1 MYEIYAYGNNESLYG
16 IFNAIAAIMGA
27 DSYLQAVAIVAFCG
41 FVTAAFAYA
50 FMPHKLIGW
59 QWLASV
65 LLVYS
70 ILFVPKVTVGI
81 VDKLGTQPVQVV
93 SNVPFGVAF
102 FGNLT
107 STIGNTLTE
116 VFETAFQTLPG
127 PAQQSADLTYQRHG
141 VMFGNTLIKRTRQIV
156 FDDPNF
162 RTDLVN
168 FIHNCTMFDL
178 ADGTIDPAAFSKA
191 PAGAG
196 DLWSLMATPNPAR
209 FSSITT
215 GGVSDIQPCPAVYAN
230 LNARLPAMTDL
241 SVQKLAAL
249 LNPDLP
255 LAQAVT
261 EVSNQATQAY
271 LRASLGGAGIA
282 VADIVRQNG
291 LINAINDTS
300 DIIGQKINDPGSLI
314 LGLGRAQATA
324 QTNAAWLNFG
334 KMAEDALPLIRNAI
348 EAIIYALFPL
358 VILLLLLTYG
368 LGTMRALQSYL
379 LTLVWIQLWPPV
391 YAILNYM
398 ASIASAKHIAAAA
411 ELGAGINGLAIV
423 SASPVYAN
431 TISDQAVVGYLVLAV
446 PAIAWA
452 AVKGM
457 HTIGQAALTGTSSIQ
472 GAASGAAAAAATG
485 NLALGVV
492 SQDQV
497 NLSPTYS
504 SAHARFST
512 DAWGTRA
519 EAIRGDGS
527 VEFVAAQQNMSRLA
541 TRFEF
546 SEREA
551 TSMSDSART
560 LEATASSQREAA
572 AQSTAA
578 TLVNAMNVQQEY
590 ARSGA
595 RSGGSS
601 LGTAG
606 RDSRDV
612 NTMLQ
617 IAENVN
623 KMLGYEGN
631 AVAGKQIVADASV
644 GLKALGMGA
653 GTSFRGSTEE
663 NERLKRAFDYA
674 KSQLQ
679 NSGIATGKSIAEN
692 FQITDAYEWAKRSGA
707 SGAERFDS
715 SFRQAEDFTRS
726 AEKSHLQSQEQA
738 RMAQFMREVSMGVR
752 GDASN
757 YLARKLDETGRLG
770 EYYRADPLT
779 QKQMTLDIAREYANG
794 ALGMNN
800 EYVPYGGGGTPSR
813 HPGAILDFDGD
824 LNEAYRRIELEGGS
838 AAEINA
844 KKAAYEAVVRAKQRA
859 ADVAPGRGPRDDV
872 SGRANNGVERIR
884 ETQEKQATSI
894 VTESRKRQADYYSGT
909 GEAAA
914 KIWTNAV
921 GDVSDDARKVI
932 DEVAGINRGEPN
944 RLIKAPSGP
953 QHSKINQPTSPDKIG
968 E

>member
-1 MYEIYAYGNNESLYG
+1 MYEIYAYGNNDSLYG

-27 DSYLQAVAIVAFCG
+27 NSYLQAIAMVAFCG
-41 FVTAAFAYA
+41 FVTAGIAYA

-191 PAGAG
+191 PVGAG

-215 GGVSDIQPCPAVYAN
+215 GGVSDIEPCPAVYAN
-230 LNARLPAMTDL
+230 LNARLPAITNL

-261 EVSNQATQAY
+261 EVSNQASQAY

-423 SASPVYAN
+423 SASPVLRRDIVAIGGGGIRRLAHVDDLGAGKARQHRLHQRIG
-431 TISDQAVVGYLVLAV
+431 THAVLEFGL
-446 PAIAWA
+446 
-452 AVKGM
+452 
-457 HTIGQAALTGTSSIQ
+457 
-472 GAASGAAAAAATG
+472 
-485 NLALGVV
+485 
-492 SQDQV
+492 
-497 NLSPTYS
+497 
-504 SAHARFST
+504 ARFVL
-512 DAWGTRA
+512 R
-519 EAIRGDGS
+519 
-527 VEFVAAQQNMSRLA
+527 
-541 TRFEF
+541 
-546 SEREA
+546 
-551 TSMSDSART
+551 
-560 LEATASSQREAA
+560 
-572 AQSTAA
+572 
-578 TLVNAMNVQQEY
+578 
-590 ARSGA
+590 
-595 RSGGSS
+595 
-601 LGTAG
+601 
-606 RDSRDV
+606 
-612 NTMLQ
+612 
-617 IAENVN
+617 
-623 KMLGYEGN
+623 
-631 AVAGKQIVADASV
+631 
-644 GLKALGMGA
+644 
-653 GTSFRGSTEE
+653 RGSTARPASAETVTIQRRPVHSPSLRDRSPTSVLAALGSMPDFE
-663 NERLKRAFDYA
+663 PAVLEAHEPHVAFQRALDREVALFRGKRDQILEASEA
-674 KSQLQ
+674 PASTGAGSASRAIGLA
-679 NSGIATGKSIAEN
+679 SGCAA
-692 FQITDAYEWAKRSGA
+692 GA
-707 SGAERFDS
+707 SA
-715 SFRQAEDFTRS
+715 
-726 AEKSHLQSQEQA
+726 A
-738 RMAQFMREVSMGVR
+738 R
-752 GDASN
+752 
-757 YLARKLDETGRLG
+757 
-770 EYYRADPLT
+770 
-779 QKQMTLDIAREYANG
+779 
-794 ALGMNN
+794 
-800 EYVPYGGGGTPSR
+800 
-813 HPGAILDFDGD
+813 
-824 LNEAYRRIELEGGS
+824 
-838 AAEINA
+838 
-844 KKAAYEAVVRAKQRA
+844 
-859 ADVAPGRGPRDDV
+859 VAPRGA
-872 SGRANNGVERIR
+872 S
-884 ETQEKQATSI
+884 
-894 VTESRKRQADYYSGT
+894 
-909 GEAAA
+909 
-914 KIWTNAV
+914 
-921 GDVSDDARKVI
+921 
-932 DEVAGINRGEPN
+932 
-944 RLIKAPSGP
+944 
-953 QHSKINQPTSPDKIG
+953 
-968 E
+968 

>member
-1 MYEIYAYGNNESLYG
+1 MYEIYAYGNNDSLYG

-27 DSYLQAVAIVAFCG
+27 NSYLQAIAMVAFCG
-41 FVTAAFAYA
+41 FVTAGIAYA

-191 PAGAG
+191 PVGAG

-215 GGVSDIQPCPAVYAN
+215 GGVSDIEPCPAVYAN
-230 LNARLPAMTDL
+230 LNARLPAITNL

-261 EVSNQATQAY
+261 EVSNQASQAY
-271 LRASLGGAGIA
+271 LRASLGSAGIA

-423 SASPVYAN
+423 SASPVYSN

-485 NLALGVV
+485 NVSMGMV

-504 SAHARFST
+504 SANARFST

-519 EAIRGDGS
+519 ETIRGDGS

-546 SEREA
+546 SETEA

-560 LEATASSQREAA
+560 LEGTARSQREAA
-572 AQSTAA
+572 AQSTSA
-578 TLVNAMNVQQEY
+578 TLLNAMNVQQEF

-631 AVAGKQIVADASV
+631 AGAGKQVVANASV
-644 GLKALGMGA
+644 GLEAFGMGGSTA
-653 GTSFRGSTEE
+653 VRGSTEE

-679 NSGIATGKSIAEN
+679 NSSVATGKSIAES
-692 FQITDAYEWAKRSGA
+692 FQTTDAYEWAQRSGA
-707 SGAERFDS
+707 AGAERFDS
-715 SFRQAEDFTRS
+715 SFRQAEDYSRS
-726 AEKSHLQSQEQA
+726 AEKSYVRSKEQA

-800 EYVPYGGGGTPSR
+800 EYVPYSGAGTPSR
-813 HPGAILDFDGD
+813 NPGSILGFDGD

-838 AAEINA
+838 EAEIAA
-844 KKAAYEAVVRAKQRA
+844 KKNAYEAIVRAKQRA
-859 ADVAPGRGPRDDV
+859 GGVAPPQGVRNDV
-872 SGRANNGVERIR
+872 SSRVNTGVTAIR
-884 ETQEKQATSI
+884 EAQDHDAGGI
-894 VTESRKRQADYYSGT
+894 ITESRKRQADYYSGT
-909 GEAAA
+909 SEASS
-914 KIWTNAV
+914 KVWTNAAS
-921 GDVSDDARKVI
+921 DVSDDAKKVI
-932 DEVAGINRGEPN
+932 DDVAGVNRGEPN
-944 RLIKAPSGP
+944 RLIKTPPAPGSTGA
-953 QHSKINQPTSPDKIG
+953 NQPTASGKK
-968 E
+968 

>member
-1 MYEIYAYGNNESLYG
+1 MYEIYAYGNNDSLFG

-27 DSYLQAVAIVAFCG
+27 DSYLQALAIVAFCG

-93 SNVPFGVAF
+93 ANVPFGVAF

-178 ADGTIDPAAFSKA
+178 ADGTIDPAAFSRA
-191 PAGAG
+191 PVGAG

-230 LNARLPAMTDL
+230 LNSRLPAITDL

-271 LRASLGGAGIA
+271 LRASLGGAGVA

-411 ELGAGINGLAIV
+411 ELGAGVNGLAIV

-485 NLALGVV
+485 NVSMGMV
-492 SQDQV
+492 SQDHV

-504 SAHARFST
+504 SANARFST

-519 EAIRGDGS
+519 ETIRRDGS
-527 VEFVAAQQNMSRLA
+527 MEFVAAQQNMSRLA

-546 SEREA
+546 SETEA

-560 LEATASSQREAA
+560 LEATARSQREAA
-572 AQSTAA
+572 AHSTSA

-631 AVAGKQIVADASV
+631 AAAGKQVVANASA
-644 GLKALGMGA
+644 GLKAFGLGATTEFTGK
-653 GTSFRGSTEE
+653 TEE
-663 NERLKRAFDYA
+663 TERLRRAFDYA

-679 NSGIATGKSIAEN
+679 NSGVATGKSLAES
-692 FQITDAYEWAKRSGA
+692 FHTTDAYEWAKRSGA
-707 SGAERFDS
+707 SGADRFDS
-715 SFRQAEDFTRS
+715 SFRQAEDYTRS
-726 AEKSHLQSQEQA
+726 AEKSYGESQEQA
-738 RMAQFMREVSMGVR
+738 RTAQFMREVSMGVR

-770 EYYRADPLT
+770 EYYRADPLI

-800 EYVPYGGGGTPSR
+800 EYVPYSGAGTPSR
-813 HPGAILDFDGD
+813 NAGSILGFDGD

-838 AAEINA
+838 AAEIEA

-859 ADVAPGRGPRDDV
+859 VGVSPSQSVNDDLTRRV
-872 SGRANNGVERIR
+872 GTGLSGIH
-884 ETQEKQATSI
+884 ETQDKDAGRI
-894 VTESRKRQADYYSGT
+894 VTESRKRQADYSSGT
-909 GEAAA
+909 SEASS
-914 KIWTNAV
+914 KVWTNAA
-921 GDVSDDARKVI
+921 GDVSDDANKVI
-932 DEVAGINRGEPN
+932 EDVAGVNRGEPHSP
-944 RLIKAPSGP
+944 IKAPRAAGSTVQTNNSP
-953 QHSKINQPTSPDKIG
+953 NSTRSK
-968 E
+968 

>member
-1 MYEIYAYGNNESLYG
+1 MYEIYAYGNNDSLYG

-27 DSYLQAVAIVAFCG
+27 DSYLQSVAIVAFCG
-41 FVTAAFAYA
+41 FVTAALAYA
-50 FMPHKLIGW
+50 FMPQKLIGW

-81 VDKLGTQPVQVV
+81 VDKLGTLPVQVV
-93 SNVPFGVAF
+93 ANVPFGLAF

-127 PAQQSADLTYQRHG
+127 PAQQSADLAYQRHG

-168 FIHNCTMFDL
+168 FVHNCTMFDL

-191 PAGAG
+191 PVGAG

-209 FSSITT
+209 FSSITA
-215 GGVSDIQPCPAVYAN
+215 GGVSTIEPCPAVYAN
-230 LNARLPAMTDL
+230 LNARLPAVTNL
-241 SVQKLAAL
+241 GIQKLAAL

-255 LAQAVT
+255 LAQAVA

-411 ELGAGINGLAIV
+411 ELGAGVNGLALV
-423 SASPVYAN
+423 SASPVYSN
-431 TISDQAVVGYLVLAV
+431 TISDEAVVGYLVLAV

-485 NLALGVV
+485 NVALGVV

-504 SAHARFST
+504 SANARFST

-519 EAIRGDGS
+519 EAIRGDGT

-560 LEATASSQREAA
+560 LEATARSQREAA

-578 TLVNAMNVQQEY
+578 ALVGAMNAQQEF
-590 ARSGA
+590 ARSGT
-595 RSGGSS
+595 RSGGSA
-601 LGTAG
+601 LGTAA

-612 NTMLQ
+612 TTMLQ

-631 AVAGKQIVADASV
+631 ASAGKQIVADASV
-644 GLKALGMGA
+644 GLKAFGMGA
-653 GTSFRGSTEE
+653 STSFQGGTEE

-679 NSGIATGKSIAEN
+679 NSGVATGKSIAEN
-692 FQITDAYEWAKRSGA
+692 FQTTEAYEWAKRSG
-707 SGAERFDS
+707 STGGQRFDS
-715 SFRQAEDFTRS
+715 SFRDAEEYTRS
-726 AEKSHLQSQEQA
+726 AEKSYLQSQEQA

-770 EYYRADPLT
+770 EFYRADPLT

-794 ALGMNN
+794 ALGLNN

-813 HPGAILDFDGD
+813 NPGSVLEFGGELD
-824 LNEAYRRIELEGGS
+824 EAYRRIELEGGS
-838 AAEINA
+838 QAEIEA

-859 ADVAPGRGPRDDV
+859 IGAVPGGGLRDDLPDRV
-872 SGRANNGVERIR
+872 NTGMARIR
-884 ETQEKQATSI
+884 ETQDKDATGI
-894 VTESRKRQADYYSGT
+894 VTESRRRQADYYSGT
-909 GEAAA
+909 SEAST
-914 KIWTNAV
+914 KIWTNAAT
-921 GDVSDDARKVI
+921 DVSDDARKVI
-932 DEVAGINRGEPN
+932 DDVAGVNRGEPN
-944 RLIKAPSGP
+944 RLIKAPPAPRSSGT
-953 QHSKINQPTSPDKIG
+953 NQPTASGNVG

>member
-1 MYEIYAYGNNESLYG
+1 MYEIYAYGNNDSLYG

-27 DSYLQAVAIVAFCG
+27 NSYLQAMAIVAFCG

-50 FMPHKLIGW
+50 FLPHKLIGW

-191 PAGAG
+191 PVGAG

-230 LNARLPAMTDL
+230 LNARLPAITDL

-271 LRASLGGAGIA
+271 LRASLGSAGIA

-379 LTLVWIQLWPPV
+379 VTLVWIQLWPPV

-411 ELGAGINGLAIV
+411 ELGAGMQRPGHRVGVTRSTRTRSRTRRWWVISCSRFRRLPGRPSKACTR
-423 SASPVYAN
+423 SGRPRSPGPPVFKAPLPGPR
-431 TISDQAVVGYLVLAV
+431 QRQL
-446 PAIAWA
+446 P
-452 AVKGM
+452 
-457 HTIGQAALTGTSSIQ
+457 
-472 GAASGAAAAAATG
+472 
-485 NLALGVV
+485 
-492 SQDQV
+492 
-497 NLSPTYS
+497 
-504 SAHARFST
+504 
-512 DAWGTRA
+512 
-519 EAIRGDGS
+519 
-527 VEFVAAQQNMSRLA
+527 
-541 TRFEF
+541 
-546 SEREA
+546 A
-551 TSMSDSART
+551 TSRW
-560 LEATASSQREAA
+560 
-572 AQSTAA
+572 
-578 TLVNAMNVQQEY
+578 
-590 ARSGA
+590 G
-595 RSGGSS
+595 
-601 LGTAG
+601 
-606 RDSRDV
+606 
-612 NTMLQ
+612 
-617 IAENVN
+617 
-623 KMLGYEGN
+623 
-631 AVAGKQIVADASV
+631 
-644 GLKALGMGA
+644 
-653 GTSFRGSTEE
+653 
-663 NERLKRAFDYA
+663 
-674 KSQLQ
+674 
-679 NSGIATGKSIAEN
+679 
-692 FQITDAYEWAKRSGA
+692 W
-707 SGAERFDS
+707 
-715 SFRQAEDFTRS
+715 
-726 AEKSHLQSQEQA
+726 
-738 RMAQFMREVSMGVR
+738 
-752 GDASN
+752 
-757 YLARKLDETGRLG
+757 
-770 EYYRADPLT
+770 
-779 QKQMTLDIAREYANG
+779 
-794 ALGMNN
+794 
-800 EYVPYGGGGTPSR
+800 
-813 HPGAILDFDGD
+813 
-824 LNEAYRRIELEGGS
+824 
-838 AAEINA
+838 
-844 KKAAYEAVVRAKQRA
+844 
-859 ADVAPGRGPRDDV
+859 
-872 SGRANNGVERIR
+872 
-884 ETQEKQATSI
+884 
-894 VTESRKRQADYYSGT
+894 
-909 GEAAA
+909 
-914 KIWTNAV
+914 
-921 GDVSDDARKVI
+921 
-932 DEVAGINRGEPN
+932 
-944 RLIKAPSGP
+944 
-953 QHSKINQPTSPDKIG
+953 
-968 E
+968 

>member
-1 MYEIYAYGNNESLYG
+1 MYEIYAYGNNDSLYG

-27 DSYLQAVAIVAFCG
+27 NSYLQAIAMVAFCG
-41 FVTAAFAYA
+41 FVTAGIAYA

-178 ADGTIDPAAFSKA
+178 ADGTIDPATFSKA
-191 PAGAG
+191 PVGAG

-230 LNARLPAMTDL
+230 LNARLPAITNL

-249 LNPDLP
+249 LNPNLP

-271 LRASLGGAGIA
+271 LRASLGNAGTA

-423 SASPVYAN
+423 SASAVYSN

-472 GAASGAAAAAATG
+472 GAASGAAAAAGTG
-485 NLALGVV
+485 NVSMGMV
-492 SQDQV
+492 SQDHV

-504 SAHARFST
+504 SANARFST

-519 EAIRGDGS
+519 ETIRADGS
-527 VEFVAAQQNMSRLA
+527 VAFVAAQQNMSRLA

-546 SEREA
+546 SETRSHVDVRQRA
-551 TSMSDSART
+551 DVGSDSQVTAR
-560 LEATASSQREAA
+560 
-572 AQSTAA
+572 
-578 TLVNAMNVQQEY
+578 
-590 ARSGA
+590 G
-595 RSGGSS
+595 GGSIYVCNSRQCNERAAGIRSQWGAVGWEFARNRRPRFPRREHHAADRREREQDARLRREMRELASKS
-601 LGTAG
+601 LRMPQPA
-606 RDSRDV
+606 SRPSAWV
-612 NTMLQ
+612 VAPLF
-617 IAENVN
+617 
-623 KMLGYEGN
+623 
-631 AVAGKQIVADASV
+631 AVAP
-644 GLKALGMGA
+644 
-653 GTSFRGSTEE
+653 
-663 NERLKRAFDYA
+663 KRT
-674 KSQLQ
+674 
-679 NSGIATGKSIAEN
+679 N
-692 FQITDAYEWAKRSGA
+692 
-707 SGAERFDS
+707 DS
-715 SFRQAEDFTRS
+715 S
-726 AEKSHLQSQEQA
+726 
-738 RMAQFMREVSMGVR
+738 V
-752 GDASN
+752 
-757 YLARKLDETGRLG
+757 
-770 EYYRADPLT
+770 PLT
-779 QKQMTLDIAREYANG
+779 
-794 ALGMNN
+794 
-800 EYVPYGGGGTPSR
+800 TPSR
-813 HPGAILDFDGD
+813 NYKTAVWRPGSPLLRAFKPPMPTNGRSVLA
-824 LNEAYRRIELEGGS
+824 LLVPS
-838 AAEINA
+838 ALIP
-844 KKAAYEAVVRAKQRA
+844 VSVRPKTT
-859 ADVAPGRGPRDDV
+859 VA
-872 SGRANNGVERIR
+872 
-884 ETQEKQATSI
+884 
-894 VTESRKRQADYYSGT
+894 
-909 GEAAA
+909 
-914 KIWTNAV
+914 
-921 GDVSDDARKVI
+921 ARKSPMSSRRSK
-932 DEVAGINRGEPN
+932 RGWLSSCA
-944 RLIKAPSGP
+944 R
-953 QHSKINQPTSPDKIG
+953 
-968 E
+968 

>member
-1 MYEIYAYGNNESLYG
+1 MYEIYAYGNNDSLYG

-27 DSYLQAVAIVAFCG
+27 DSYLQSVAIVAFCG
-41 FVTAAFAYA
+41 FVTAAIAYA
-50 FMPHKLIGW
+50 FMPQKLIGW

-81 VDKLGTQPVQVV
+81 VDKLGTRPVQVV
-93 SNVPFGVAF
+93 ANVPFGLAF

-127 PAQQSADLTYQRHG
+127 PAQQSADLAYQRHG

-168 FIHNCTMFDL
+168 FVHNCTMFDL

-191 PAGAG
+191 PVGAG

-209 FSSITT
+209 FSSITA
-215 GGVSDIQPCPAVYAN
+215 GGVSTIEPCPAVYAN
-230 LNARLPAMTDL
+230 LNARLPAVTNL
-241 SVQKLAAL
+241 GIQKLAAL

-255 LAQAVT
+255 LAQAVA

-411 ELGAGINGLAIV
+411 ELGAGVNGLALV
-423 SASPVYAN
+423 SASPIYSN
-431 TISDQAVVGYLVLAV
+431 TISDEAVVGYLVLAV

-485 NLALGVV
+485 NVALGVV

-504 SAHARFST
+504 SANARFST

-519 EAIRGDGS
+519 EAIRGDGT

-560 LEATASSQREAA
+560 LEATARSQREAA

-578 TLVNAMNVQQEY
+578 ALVGAMNAQQEF
-590 ARSGA
+590 ARSGT
-595 RSGGSS
+595 RSGGSA
-601 LGTAG
+601 LGTAA

-631 AVAGKQIVADASV
+631 AAAGKQVVANASA
-644 GLKALGMGA
+644 GLEVFGMGGSTA
-653 GTSFRGSTEE
+653 FRGSTEE
-663 NERLKRAFDYA
+663 NERLKRAFDFA

-679 NSGIATGKSIAEN
+679 NSGVATGKSVAEN
-692 FQITDAYEWAKRSGA
+692 FQTTETYEWAKRSG
-707 SGAERFDS
+707 STGGERFDS
-715 SFRQAEDFTRS
+715 SFRDAEEYTRS
-726 AEKSHLQSQEQA
+726 AEKSYLQSQEQA

-770 EYYRADPLT
+770 EFYRADPLT
-779 QKQMTLDIAREYANG
+779 QKRMTLDIAREYANG
-794 ALGMNN
+794 ALGLNN
-800 EYVPYGGGGTPSR
+800 QYVPYGGGGTPSR
-813 HPGAILDFDGD
+813 NPGSVLEFGGELD
-824 LNEAYRRIELEGGS
+824 EAYRRIEFEGGS
-838 AAEINA
+838 QAEIEA

-859 ADVAPGRGPRDDV
+859 IGAVPGGGLRDDLPARV
-872 SGRANNGVERIR
+872 STGMARIR
-884 ETQEKQATSI
+884 EAQDKDATGI
-894 VTESRKRQADYYSGT
+894 VTESRRRQADYYSGT
-909 GEAAA
+909 SEAST
-914 KIWTNAV
+914 KIWTNAAT
-921 GDVSDDARKVI
+921 DVSEDARKVI
-932 DEVAGINRGEPN
+932 DDVAGVNRGEPN
-944 RLIKAPSGP
+944 RLIATPPAPAR
-953 QHSKINQPTSPDKIG
+953 PTVNKPLPAKD
-968 E
+968 